1 MMGCIILK
9 SDLFERSVVEVDKK
23 NQYIFT
29 DNLDR
34 TSGNNQIKKSNNIII
49 DQLYFRKKYPNV
61 SQAVIRGLYNA
72 YPITTKKGQYSN
84 EFFRLE
90 DFDLFKITI
99 DKDIERILDNS
110 HMFDNLIVS
119 LGGFAT
125 EKAVLPEK
133 MCQYLQQELLKKLTI
148 RCNMVNNKNGYGLKP
163 F

>member
-1 MMGCIILK
+1 MMGCIILINTYFVREK
-9 SDLFERSVVEVDKK
+9 VEADKK

-34 TSGNNQIKKSNNIII
+34 TSGSNPIKKSNNIII

-72 YPITTKKGQYSN
+72 YPITTKKGQYAGD
-84 EFFRLE
+84 FFKEE
-90 DFDLFKITI
+90 DFDLFKKTI
-99 DKDIERILDNS
+99 DKDIERITDNA
-110 HMFDNLIVS
+110 HLFDNLKVNS
-119 LGGFAT
+119 GGFAT

-133 MCQYLQQELLKKLTI
+133 LAKYLQQELLNKLMI
-148 RCNMVNNKNGYGLKP
+148 RTNMVKNQNGYGLKP